1 VEQIHATADDGSE
14 SPEHGVRTFLTFTI
28 ADVSYAIDILN
39 VIEIIGLQRI
49 TPVPD
54 VPGYVRGV
62 INLRGQVI
70 PVLDVRARFGI
81 ATVEY
86 HDRTCIIVVD
96 FRGSKV
102 GLVADGVN
110 DVSNVNADEIEPPAT
125 IGRDVKSRFV
135 SGLFRSGETV
145 KLLVDVATLV
155 GGVEI

>member
-1 VEQIHATADDGSE
+1 MEHTLTTTATDGTDA
-14 SPEHGVRTFLTFTI
+14 GTRIFLTFTI
-28 ADVSYAIDILN
+28 ADVVYAIDILN

-54 VPGYVRGV
+54 VAQYVRGV

-81 ATVEY
+81 RQVEY

-110 DVSNVNADEIEPPAT
+110 DVSSVPEADIEPPAH
-125 IGRDVKSRFV
+125 ISRDAKSRFV
-135 SGLFRSGETV
+135 SGLFRSGDTV
-145 KLLVDVATLV
+145 KLLVDVTTLV
-155 GGVEI
+155 GDIEV

>member
-1 VEQIHATADDGSE
+1 MELALNNPNEDAADSGSR
-14 SPEHGVRTFLTFTI
+14 VFLTFTI
-28 ADVSYAIDILN
+28 AEVIYAIDILN
-39 VIEIIGLQRI
+39 VIEIIGMQRI

-54 VPGYVRGV
+54 VAEYVRGV

-81 ATVEY
+81 QQVPY

-110 DVSNVNADEIEPPAT
+110 DVSSVVEGEIEPPAYMNRET
-125 IGRDVKSRFV
+125 KSRFV

-155 GGVEI
+155 GEIDI